1 MAEWEKVE
9 ISADGVLQSATAPL
23 IISASRATDI
33 PAFYSEWLMRRLE
46 QGWVK
51 KVNPFNNKP
60 SLVSFAK
67 ARLFVFWTKNPRPLM
82 AHLETLDR
90 RGLQYYFQFTLN
102 DYEAEGLEPGLP
114 QLGER
119 IATFIELSDRIGP
132 DKVIWRFDPLI
143 LTDTLDVEALLKK
156 LAAVGNLLSRYTR
169 RLVISFA
176 DIQGYAKVG
185 RNLARAGIRTREFDD
200 AKMRNVAQGLME
212 LNRNWGLELATCAE
226 TIDLS
231 AYGIEH
237 SRCVDD
243 RLIAQLFGQDEVLM
257 DFIHRGGRLKDKGQR
272 KACGCIPSKDIGAYD
287 TCPYRCA
294 YCYATTEKG
303 PLDARARQDR
313 RP

>member
-1 MAEWEKVE
+1 MRLRGGWRY
-9 ISADGVLQSATAPL
+9 GM
-23 IISASRATDI
+23 RA
-33 PAFYSEWLMRRLE
+33 
-46 QGWVK
+46 
-51 KVNPFNNKP
+51 
-60 SLVSFAK
+60 
-67 ARLFVFWTKNPRPLM
+67 
-82 AHLETLDR
+82 
-90 RGLQYYFQFTLN
+90 
-102 DYEAEGLEPGLP
+102 
-114 QLGER
+114 
-119 IATFIELSDRIGP
+119 
-132 DKVIWRFDPLI
+132 
-143 LTDTLDVEALLKK
+143 
-156 LAAVGNLLSRYTR
+156 
-169 RLVISFA
+169 
-176 DIQGYAKVG
+176 
-185 RNLARAGIRTREFDD
+185 IRTREFDD

-303 PLDARARQDR
+303 PLDARACSCVSPKQPHGEKRACITR
-313 RP
+313 CGLF